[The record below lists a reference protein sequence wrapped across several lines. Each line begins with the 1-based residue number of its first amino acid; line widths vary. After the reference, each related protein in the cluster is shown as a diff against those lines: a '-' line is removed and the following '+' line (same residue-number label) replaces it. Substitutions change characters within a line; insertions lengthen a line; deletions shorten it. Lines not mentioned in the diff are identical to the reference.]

1 MLSVVLKASKGKVHC
16 APQPQ
21 ALRSA
26 VLRSASQCFA
36 VLRSASQCV
45 GERLSD
51 GLERGLGDLLVA
63 HAGLA
68 DDDLAAAVSDYR
80 PRRRNENHATK
91 KPPDGRLEHLVAGAG
106 FEPTASGL

>member
-1 MLSVVLKASKGKVHC
+1 M
-16 APQPQ
+16 
-21 ALRSA
+21 
-26 VLRSASQCFA
+26 
-36 VLRSASQCV
+36 LRSASQCV